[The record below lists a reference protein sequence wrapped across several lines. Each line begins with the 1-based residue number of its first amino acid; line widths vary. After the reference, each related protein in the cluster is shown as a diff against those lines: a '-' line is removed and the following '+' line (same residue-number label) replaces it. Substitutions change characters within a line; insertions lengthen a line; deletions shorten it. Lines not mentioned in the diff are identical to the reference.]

1 MVEAPGTAAG
11 DLDEFCW
18 SVIASALTGVNDFYS
33 TYCALADLLSL
44 AQVCRTS
51 RRAASVGVKE
61 LEASRGDAPACP
73 LTRLELRY
81 GESWIFSRSRHGEAV
96 RFPRISSLYCANSL
110 NSTCTAGLYNK
121 QKHCISH

>member
-1 MVEAPGTAAG
+1 MVEAPAAAAG
-11 DLDEFCW
+11 DLDEYCW
-18 SVIASALTGVNDFYS
+18 SMVASALTVNDFYS

-51 RRAASVGVKE
+51 RRAASAGLKD

-96 RFPRISSLYCANSL
+96 RFSLRKQLQLRQVTEFTRAQRA
-110 NSTCTAGLYNK
+110 CTTSRRTA
-121 QKHCISH
+121 

>member
-1 MVEAPGTAAG
+1 MVEAPGAAAG

-18 SVIASALTGVNDFYS
+18 SVIASALTGLNDFYS

-51 RRAASVGVKE
+51 RRAASAGLKE

-96 RFPRISSLYCANSL
+96 RSSLQAV
-110 NSTCTAGLYNK
+110 
-121 QKHCISH
+121 